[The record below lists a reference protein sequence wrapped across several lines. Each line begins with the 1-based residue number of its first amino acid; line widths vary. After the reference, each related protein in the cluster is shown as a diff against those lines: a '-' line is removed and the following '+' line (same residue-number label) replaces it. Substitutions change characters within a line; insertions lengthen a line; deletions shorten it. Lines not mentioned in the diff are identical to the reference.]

1 MGSIGFMFPRLLE
14 ISRPDLLR
22 NPNAC
27 LSFFEQNEVLDT
39 NIHKQIGTMT
49 LTQIKDICSSA
60 SMSLPTPV
68 LAVKLLTPDA
78 TLPTRGSAKA
88 AGLDLFASQDA
99 LLAWG
104 ERKLISTGLC
114 VKICENHY
122 GRVAP
127 RSGNAVKHGLTIGA
141 GVIDEVRAI
150 YAVFYHLKL
159 FFTRPLPTA

>member
-1 MGSIGFMFPRLLE
+1 
-14 ISRPDLLR
+14 
-22 NPNAC
+22 
-27 LSFFEQNEVLDT
+27 
-39 NIHKQIGTMT
+39 MT

-99 LLAWG
+99 LLSWG

-122 GRVAP
+122 GRIAP

-141 GVIDEVRAI
+141 GVIDEVSAI
-150 YAVFYHLKL
+150 CNFLLSETFY
-159 FFTRPLPTA
+159 TRLLPTACMPGLPRRTKNPSFQSRRTCFFAPSS